1 MNLKFIDEL
10 TSETKVGDS
19 CHITG
24 RVCSIRNHGNVSFL
38 DLKDYT
44 GKIQIVV
51 EKNKHN
57 DSFKE
62 LSDIPVGSYI
72 SVGGKYLN
80 NKRGD
85 PEINANSLEI
95 LALATL
101 QLSPNPWEIDGID
114 PKHGFQVFSFPDF
127 YIASP
132 KRAAVL
138 KVKTNFINAL
148 HNYFQDHKFTLVEPP
163 ILTDKTLYDEQTA
176 VKANV
181 HGEDV
186 YLTQCATF
194 ELEPLALAFGKVY
207 TISPAFRNEKSGSK
221 RHLTEY
227 THAKAEILLADI
239 EDLMHLA
246 EECLYS
252 SIKKMKLGNEKE
264 LNILERDIDVDLL
277 KPGRPGRITYDD
289 AIRIVRS

>member
-176 VKANV
+176 VRANV

-194 ELEPLALAFGKVY
+194 ELEPLALVFGKVY

-221 RHLTEY
+221 RHLAEY
-227 THAKAEILLADI
+227 THTKAEALLANI
-239 EDLMHLA
+239 EDLMFLA
-246 EECLYS
+246 GDSLYHALRQIVES
-252 SIKKMKLGNEKE
+252 SQKE
-264 LNILERDIDVDLL
+264 LGLLGIDIDVEAIHP
-277 KPGRPGRITYDD
+277 KNHVRMTYDE
-289 AIRIVRS
+289 AFKIV